1 MASEVG
7 ICNGALQRLGAARI
21 TSLDDN
27 TKNARE
33 CNAAYERRRDAVL
46 RKHRWSFAITR
57 AELAADSVSP
67 VGSTAPANYFTL
79 PTDCLRVL
87 LPDSV
92 VTDWAVEGRKIA
104 TNWAAPLELRY
115 IKKVT
120 DPNTMDALFREALS
134 LDLAL
139 TMCETI
145 TGSNQKAEGLRNEL
159 RDVMAEA
166 KRINAIELPAGEIRE
181 DDWLTARL

>member
-1 MASEVG
+1 MASVVG

-21 TSLDDN
+21 TSLEDN

-33 CNAAYERRRDAVL
+33 CNAAYERRRDAML

-57 AELAADSVSP
+57 AQLAADS
-67 VGSTAPANYFTL
+67 TAPAFGPANYFTL
-79 PTDCLRVL
+79 PTDCMRVL
-87 LPDSV
+87 LPDEV
-92 VTDWAVEGRKIA
+92 DTDWVIEGRKIA
-104 TNWAAPLELRY
+104 TDWGAPLELRY
-115 IKKVT
+115 VKQVT
-120 DPNTMDALFREALS
+120 DPNTMDALFREALAI
-134 LDLAL
+134 DLAL
-139 TMCETI
+139 TLCETI

-166 KRINAIELPAGEIRE
+166 KRTNAIELPAGEIRE